1 MWGIIVTNL
10 EDVNVGIIR
19 FPGTNCDRDIEY
31 AVGLAGAS
39 SQYIYWNET
48 DLSKQDVVIIP
59 GGFSYGDY
67 LRAGSIAGITPII
80 DSIKDFAKKGNP
92 VLGICNGAQ
101 ILGEIDLVPGVF
113 IENEN
118 AKFICKSKKLKINT
132 TRTPFTK
139 RYSKNQIVDM
149 PIAHK
154 EGRYYTDDLDSV
166 IDNDQVVLTFEDGNP
181 NGSLADITGVCN
193 LEGNVVAVMP
203 HPERA
208 VEPLLRSTDGLD
220 FFKSFL
226 D

>member
-1 MWGIIVTNL
+1 MTDVS
-10 EDVNVGIIR
+10 DVNVGIIR

-31 AVGLAGAS
+31 AVNLVGANAN
-39 SQYIYWNET
+39 YIYWNET
-48 DLSKQDVVIIP
+48 DLSKMDVVIIP

-80 DSIKDFAKKGNP
+80 NSIKEFANDNNP

-118 AKFICKSKKLKINT
+118 AKFICESKKLKINT

-139 RYSKNQIVDM
+139 LYKKGEVIDL

-154 EGRYYTDDLDSV
+154 EGRYYTENLEELYDD
-166 IDNDQVVLTFEDGNP
+166 DQIVLTFEDGNP
-181 NGSLADITGVCN
+181 NGSLDAITGVCN
-193 LEGNVVAVMP
+193 KEGNVVAVMP

-208 VEPLLRSTDGLD
+208 VEELLRSKDGLK
-220 FFKSFL
+220 FFESFL

>member
-1 MWGIIVTNL
+1 LTDL
-10 EDVNVGIIR
+10 TDVNVGITR
-19 FPGTNCDRDIEY
+19 FPGTNCDRDIAY
-31 AVGLAGAS
+31 AVDLVGANS
-39 SQYIYWNET
+39 HYVYWNET
-48 DLSKQDVVIIP
+48 DLSKMDVIIIA

-67 LRAGSIAGITPII
+67 LRAGAIASITPII
-80 DSIKDFAKKGNP
+80 DAIKQFAKEGKP

-101 ILGEIDLVPGVF
+101 ILGEIDLVPGLF

-118 AKFICKSKKLKINT
+118 ARFICESRKLKINT

-139 RYSKNQIVDM
+139 LYDKNQIVEM

-154 EGRYYTDDLDSV
+154 EGRYYTEDLDSV

-181 NGSLADITGVCN
+181 NGSMNGITGVCN
-193 LEGNVVAVMP
+193 IEGNVVAVMP

-208 VEPLLRSTDGLD
+208 AEDLLRSHDGLN
-220 FFKSFL
+220 FFKSFI

>member
-1 MWGIIVTNL
+1 MTDVS
-10 EDVNVGIIR
+10 DVNVGIIR

-31 AVGLAGAS
+31 AVNLVGANS
-39 SQYIYWNET
+39 KYIYWSES
-48 DLSKQDVVIIP
+48 DLSNLDVVIIP

-67 LRAGSIAGITPII
+67 LRAGAIAGITPII
-80 DSIKDFAKKGNP
+80 NAIKDFAKQNNP

-118 AKFICKSKKLKINT
+118 VKFICESKKLKVNT

-139 RYSKNQIVDM
+139 LYKKNDVIDL

-154 EGRYYTDDLDSV
+154 EGRYYTDNLEELY
-166 IDNDQVVLTFEDGNP
+166 DNDQIVLTFEDGNP
-181 NGSLADITGVCN
+181 NGSMDAITGVCN
-193 LEGNVVAVMP
+193 NEGNVVAVMP

-208 VEPLLRSTDGLD
+208 VEDLLRSKDGLK
-220 FFKSFL
+220 FFESFL

>member
-1 MWGIIVTNL
+1 MTDVS
-10 EDVNVGIIR
+10 DVNVGIIR

-31 AVGLAGAS
+31 AVNLVGANS
-39 SQYIYWNET
+39 KYIYWNET
-48 DLSKQDVVIIP
+48 DLSNMDVVIIP

-80 DSIKDFAKKGNP
+80 NAIKDFAKQNNP

-101 ILGEIDLVPGVF
+101 ILGEINLVPGVF
-113 IENEN
+113 IENDN
-118 AKFICKSKKLKINT
+118 AKFICESKQLKVNT

-139 RYSKNQIVDM
+139 LYKKGEVIDL

-154 EGRYYTDDLDSV
+154 EGRYYTENLEQLY
-166 IDNDQVVLTFEDGNP
+166 DNDQIVLTFEDDNP
-181 NGSLADITGVCN
+181 NGSMDAITGVCN
-193 LEGNVVAVMP
+193 NEGNVVAVMP

-208 VEPLLRSTDGLD
+208 VEDLLRSKDGLK
-220 FFKSFL
+220 FFQGFL

>member
-1 MWGIIVTNL
+1 MTDVT
-10 EDVNVGIIR
+10 DVNVGIIR

-31 AVGLAGAS
+31 AVNLVNANPHF
-39 SQYIYWNET
+39 IYWNET
-48 DLSKQDVVIIP
+48 DLSNMDVVIIP

-80 DSIKDFAKKGNP
+80 NAIKTFAKNNNP

-113 IENEN
+113 IENAN
-118 AKFICKSKKLKINT
+118 AKFICKSQQLKVNT

-139 RYSKNQIVDM
+139 LYNENDIIDL

-154 EGRYYTDDLDSV
+154 EGRYYTNNLDELY
-166 IDNDQVVLTFEDGNP
+166 DNDQIVLTFEDENP
-181 NGSLADITGVCN
+181 NGSLDNITGVCN
-193 LEGNVVAVMP
+193 NEGNVVAIMP

-208 VEPLLRSTDGLD
+208 VEKLLRSEDGLN

>member
-1 MWGIIVTNL
+1 MTDVA
-10 EDVNVGIIR
+10 DVNVGIIR

-31 AVGLAGAS
+31 AVNLVGANS
-39 SQYIYWNET
+39 HYIYWNET
-48 DLSKQDVVIIP
+48 DLSQMDVVIIP

-80 DSIKDFAKKGNP
+80 DVIKDFAKKENP

-118 AKFICKSKKLKINT
+118 AKFICKSKKLKVNT

-139 RYSKNQIVDM
+139 LYKKNEVIDL

-154 EGRYYTDDLDSV
+154 EGRYYTDNLETLY
-166 IDNDQVVLTFEDGNP
+166 DNNQIVLTFEDGNP
-181 NGSLADITGVCN
+181 NGSLDNITGVCN
-193 LEGNVVAVMP
+193 VDGNVVAVMP

-208 VEPLLRSTDGLD
+208 VEKLLRSEDGLK

>member
-1 MWGIIVTNL
+1 MTDVA
-10 EDVNVGIIR
+10 DVNVGIIR

-31 AVGLAGAS
+31 AVNLVGANS
-39 SQYIYWNET
+39 HYIYWNET
-48 DLSKQDVVIIP
+48 DLSQMDVVIIP

-80 DSIKDFAKKGNP
+80 DAIKDFAKKENP

-118 AKFICKSKKLKINT
+118 AKFICKSKKLKVNT

-139 RYSKNQIVDM
+139 LYKKNEVIDL

-154 EGRYYTDDLDSV
+154 EGRYYTDNLETLY
-166 IDNDQVVLTFEDGNP
+166 DNNQIVLTFEDGNP
-181 NGSLADITGVCN
+181 NGSLDNITGVGN
-193 LEGNVVAVMP
+193 VDGNVVAVMP

-208 VEPLLRSTDGLD
+208 VEKLLRSEDGLK

>member
-1 MWGIIVTNL
+1 MTDVA
-10 EDVNVGIIR
+10 DVNVGIIR

-31 AVGLAGAS
+31 AVNLVGANS
-39 SQYIYWNET
+39 HYIYWNET
-48 DLSKQDVVIIP
+48 DLSQMDVVIIP

-67 LRAGSIAGITPII
+67 LRAGSIAGINPII
-80 DSIKDFAKKGNP
+80 DAIKDFAKKENP

-118 AKFICKSKKLKINT
+118 AKFICKSKKLKVNT

-139 RYSKNQIVDM
+139 LYKKNEVIDL

-154 EGRYYTDDLDSV
+154 EGRYYTDNLETLY
-166 IDNDQVVLTFEDGNP
+166 DNNQIVLTFEDGNP
-181 NGSLADITGVCN
+181 NGSLDNITGVCN
-193 LEGNVVAVMP
+193 VDGNVVAVMP

-208 VEPLLRSTDGLD
+208 VEKLLRSEDGLK

>member
-1 MWGIIVTNL
+1 MTDVS
-10 EDVNVGIIR
+10 DVNVGIIR

-31 AVGLAGAS
+31 AVNLVGANS
-39 SQYIYWNET
+39 KYIYWNET
-48 DLSKQDVVIIP
+48 DLSNMDVVIIP

-80 DSIKDFAKKGNP
+80 NAIKDFAKQNNP

-101 ILGEIDLVPGVF
+101 ILGEINLVPGVF
-113 IENEN
+113 IENDN
-118 AKFICKSKKLKINT
+118 AKFICESKQLKVNT

-139 RYSKNQIVDM
+139 LYKKGEVIDL

-154 EGRYYTDDLDSV
+154 EGRYYTENLEQLY
-166 IDNDQVVLTFEDGNP
+166 DNDQIVLTFEDDNP
-181 NGSLADITGVCN
+181 NGSMDAITGVCN
-193 LEGNVVAVMP
+193 NEGNVVAVMP

-208 VEPLLRSTDGLD
+208 VEELLRSKDGLK
-220 FFKSFL
+220 FFQGFL

>member
-1 MWGIIVTNL
+1 MTDLN
-10 EDVNVGIIR
+10 DVNVGIIR

-31 AVGLAGAS
+31 AVNLAGAKS
-39 SQYIYWNET
+39 NYIYWNQT
-48 DLSKQDVVIIP
+48 DLSDIDVVIIP

-67 LRAGSIAGITPII
+67 LRAGAIAGNTPII
-80 DSIKDFAKKGNP
+80 NSIKTFAKEGNP

-118 AKFICKSKKLKINT
+118 AKFICKSKKLQVKT

-139 RYSKNQIVDM
+139 LYKKDEVVDL

-154 EGRYYTDDLDSV
+154 EGRYYTENIEELY
-166 IDNDQVVLTFEDGNP
+166 DNDQIVLTFEDGNP
-181 NGSLADITGVCN
+181 NGSLDNITGVCN

-208 VEPLLRSTDGLD
+208 VEKLLRSDDGLR
-220 FFKSFL
+220 FFKGFL
-226 D
+226 E

>member
-1 MWGIIVTNL
+1 MWGIILNDYD
-10 EDVNVGIIR
+10 DVNVGIIT

-31 AVGLAGAS
+31 AVNLVGANS
-39 SQYIYWNET
+39 SYVYWNES
-48 DLSKQDVVIIP
+48 DLSGVDVVIIP

-80 DSIKDFAKKGNP
+80 SSIKEFAGNGNP

-118 AKFICKSKKLKINT
+118 AKFICESKNLKVHTN
-132 TRTPFTK
+132 RTSFTK
-139 RYSKNQIVDM
+139 LYKKDEIIDM

-154 EGRYYTDDLDSV
+154 EGRYYTDDLESLY
-166 IDNDQVVLTFEDGNP
+166 DNDQVVLSFSDDNP
-181 NGSLADITGVCN
+181 NGSLDAITGVCN

-208 VEPLLRSTDGLD
+208 VEPLLRSTDGLN
-220 FFKSFL
+220 FFKSML